1 MTTEIVYLPIE
12 KISPNPYQPRRY
24 FERRAL
30 LELCESI
37 KMYGVLEPITVR
49 LINGVRYELVTG
61 ERRLRASKMAGFRTI
76 PAVISEMSDKTSAL
90 AAMIENLQ
98 RQNLNYLDE
107 AQGYRTL
114 MNDYSIT
121 KDELARKLGKPR
133 ELIAQKLRLLQFSEA
148 VRSSLAEKNI
158 LEEQAMALLAV
169 ETEREQLDAI
179 NRISYRNF
187 QSRERLKRRVR
198 KVKFIISDVR
208 IFTNTI
214 REAVNVMNRSGI
226 RTEFSVTEGENGY
239 SMSINIFN
247 KRH

>member
-158 LEEQAMALLAV
+158 PEEQAMALLAV

-179 NRISYRNF
+179 NRISYKNF